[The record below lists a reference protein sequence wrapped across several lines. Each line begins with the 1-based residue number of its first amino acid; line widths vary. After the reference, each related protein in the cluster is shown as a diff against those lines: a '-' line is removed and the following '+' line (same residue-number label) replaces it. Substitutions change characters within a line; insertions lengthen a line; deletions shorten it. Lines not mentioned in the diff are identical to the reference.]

1 MLLNKKIGPMVIFSL
16 QKMVKFSFNCDSS
29 LLGKIETLLNKFK
42 KLKILFQKISK
53 TLDFMLI
60 ILYYKRIKFIHYI

>member
-29 LLGKIETLLNKFK
+29 HLGKIETLLTKF
-42 KLKILFQKISK
+42 
-53 TLDFMLI
+53 
-60 ILYYKRIKFIHYI
+60 